1 MDTIEE
7 YRKELRARHA
17 EVKGALDEL
26 TAGGIKTEDGGLRM
40 ETKDARKFRE
50 GIAEMKKIRGH
61 LQEIGEF
68 EEIGS
73 WLDQP
78 AGVPAR
84 AGAGFAGMGGV
95 LPPGYGQKS
104 IGQMF
109 TESEE
114 FKGRQPTTGLTHPFE
129 IKGELSTVPSLMEQK
144 DIYTAAGGTLTQF
157 AFGTTQREPMVQRPM
172 RTGRVRDLFTAQ
184 STTANLIEYIRV
196 LGFLNGA
203 NNAAMVGERTA
214 DNSAFALK
222 PQTRLQFE
230 PSQAPIRTMAHW
242 EVAHR
247 TALDDEPQLRGII
260 DNELLYGLRLV
271 EDDQFLNGDGQ
282 GQNLLGILRQPGIQT
297 YPGIA
302 YRGSDGTTL
311 NSNSPVQAGDT
322 YVDAVRRAAT
332 RIMLAYYEPSG
343 VVVHPFD
350 WEKMETIKDANGSYL
365 LTVNVAVGADKR
377 MWQMPVVASPAIQ
390 QGTALIGA
398 FGLGA
403 KIYDRQQSNIR
414 VAEQHADLFIR
425 NAVLVLAEQRI
436 GITVSR
442 PESFCQIDLEA
453 GHDSNLFAR
462 AA

>member
-1 MDTIEE
+1 MGATTELRE
-7 YRKELRARHA
+7 ELRARHA
-17 EVKGALDEL
+17 EVKSELDAL
-26 TAGGIKTEDGGLRM
+26 TAGGIKTEAGGLKLD
-40 ETKDARKFRE
+40 TKDARRFRE
-50 GIAEMKKIRGH
+50 GITEMKSIRGH
-61 LQEIGEF
+61 LQTLGEF
-68 EEIGS
+68 EEIGQ

-78 AGVPAR
+78 AGTPAR
-84 AGAGFAGMGGV
+84 AGGGLALGGQ

-144 DIYTAAGGTLTQF
+144 DIYTAMGGTLTQF

-172 RTGRVRDLFTAQ
+172 RTGRVRDLFTSQ
-184 STTANLIEYIRV
+184 STTSNLIEFIRV
-196 LGFLNGA
+196 LGFLNGQ

-302 YRGSDGTTL
+302 YRNGSTL
-311 NSNSPVQAGDT
+311 NSDSPVQVGDT

-365 LTVNVAVGADKR
+365 LTVNVAIGADKR

-442 PESFCQIDLEA
+442 PEAFCQIDLEG
-453 GHDSNLFAR
+453 GHDTNVFVR
-462 AA
+462 G